1 MSGYRLIII
10 NFLLSVVT
18 VTLRAQTEKIIN
30 GTIVLND
37 SSTPNNIK
45 VNEVSI
51 DNITNN
57 SSTKPDNLGN
67 FKLDARIGDS
77 LEVYLKG
84 FPKKHI
90 LIKNY
95 EHLTI
100 YLDSTILLD
109 EVNIN
114 GSVDKKTNLRE
125 TAMEYSRQHS
135 IYFGGKPPITLLS
148 PFDGSPITF
157 FRELLGKD
165 GKRVRRFNQLIDQQL
180 EFDAIDA
187 RFNTETIKQAVPIND
202 YEMEAFKTAYR
213 PAVDSLKRW
222 SEYELYDYIKRSYQ
236 EFKKVK

>member
-1 MSGYRLIII
+1 MNGYRLIII

-18 VTLRAQTEKIIN
+18 VTLRAQTEKTIN

-37 SSTPNNIK
+37 YSTPNNVK
-45 VNEVSI
+45 VNEISI

-95 EHLTI
+95 EHLTV

-114 GSVDKKTNLRE
+114 GSVNKNTNLKE
-125 TAMEYSRQHS
+125 TAMSYSRQHS
-135 IYFGGKPPITLLS
+135 IYFNGKPPIALLS
-148 PFDGSPITF
+148 PFDGSPLTF

-165 GKRVRRFNQLIDQQL
+165 GKRVRRFNKLINQQL
-180 EFDAIDA
+180 EFNEVDA
-187 RFNTETIKQAVPIND
+187 RFNTETIKKAVSIND
-202 YEMEAFKTAYR
+202 QEIEAFKTAYQ
-213 PAVDSLKRW
+213 PAVDSLRKW
-222 SEYELYDYIKRSYQ
+222 SEYDLYNYIKRSYRA
-236 EFKKVK
+236 FKKLK